1 MKFTQ
6 KTRFARVVVIV
17 RLVLAAL
24 PLSARGMGSADYAKP
39 AGIDLSAQNFKD
51 GVYTGTA
58 IAYRPG
64 LTVSVTV
71 KNGKVSLVKVTEH
84 NEDGRRFYE
93 YPIKVIPTAIVK
105 TQNTKVDAVSG
116 ASATSYGIMAAVENA
131 LANAR

>member
-1 MKFTQ
+1 MKFGN
-6 KTRFARVVVIV
+6 KTRLARTS
-17 RLVLAAL
+17 LVLCLALAAL
-24 PLSARGMGSADYAKP
+24 PLAARGMGAANYSKP

-71 KNGKVSLVKVTEH
+71 KNGKVSSVKVTEH

-93 YPIKVIPTAIVK
+93 YPIQVIPAAIVK
-105 TQNTKVDAVSG
+105 AQSTKVDAVSG
-116 ASATSYGIMAAVENA
+116 ASATSYGIMVAVENA
-131 LANAR
+131 LAGAR

>member
-6 KTRFARVVVIV
+6 KTRFAHTALIMC
-17 RLVLAAL
+17 LVLASL
-24 PLSARGMGSADYAKP
+24 PLSARGMGTADYAKP

-71 KNGKVSLVKVTEH
+71 KNGKVSSVKVTEH
-84 NEDGRRFYE
+84 HEDGRRFYE
-93 YPIKVIPTAIVK
+93 YPIQVIPTAIIK
-105 TQNTKVDAVSG
+105 AQNTKVDAVSG

-131 LANAR
+131 LAGAR